1 MSILD
6 KYGLKPKVVK
16 FELDGETHEF
26 YAKKISFNLALAISQ
41 QFNEE
46 VRQLAIIKY
55 CLCEEDGAM
64 VFSEDCDLA
73 EIGDQLPYELIA
85 LLSTEIAKMSGPKA
99 RTEDVK
105 KKQGS

>member
-1 MSILD
+1 MSTLE

-16 FELDGETHEF
+16 FELDGEVYVF
-26 YAKKISFNLALAISQ
+26 YAKQISLNLALAISQ
-41 QFNEE
+41 QFNEIAN
-46 VRQLAIIKY
+46 QLAIIKF
-55 CLCEEDGAM
+55 CLCEEDGTM
-64 VFSEDCDLA
+64 VFASDCDLA
-73 EIGDQLPYELIA
+73 EIGDQFQYEIIA